1 MQDVPVPIPGGDD
14 PEIQA
19 KREREEQKEYAHK
32 KENNPFS
39 EQEKHGDEAQR
50 RPPRTEQ
57 EYQGNK
63 VQPRPASS
71 DDDTAENLGNEDRRE
86 SA

>member
-14 PEIQA
+14 PEIQQ
-19 KREREEQKEYAHK
+19 KRDIEEQKAHARK
-32 KENNPFS
+32 KEHNPFS
-39 EQEKHGDEAQR
+39 EQEKHGEEAQH

-63 VQPRPASS
+63 VQPRLASS
-71 DDDTAENLGNEDRRE
+71 DDDTAENVRNEDQRK

>member
-14 PEIQA
+14 PEIQE
-19 KREREEQKEYAHK
+19 KRDKEEQKAHAHQ
-32 KENNPFS
+32 KEHNPFS
-39 EQEKHGDEAQR
+39 EQEKYGDEAQR

-63 VQPRPASS
+63 VQPRPANS
-71 DDDTAENLGNEDRRE
+71 DDDTAENLGNEDPRKR
-86 SA
+86 A